1 MKRRPARTSRRKP
14 LGPHKTIATFKLAEK
29 DWPPP
34 GELEDALREAADAFV
49 YTLRAA
55 LDLKMKGTVIA
66 DIDYAPP
73 HAHLN

>member
-1 MKRRPARTSRRKP
+1 MKRRPTRRVP
-14 LGPHKTIATFKLAEK
+14 LGPHKTIATFSLAEA

-49 YTLRAA
+49 FTLRAA
-55 LDLKMKGTVIA
+55 LDHKMKGTIIA
-66 DIDYAPP
+66 DTYYAPP